1 MINGFINHDQI
12 VGPKTK
18 ILTMKKLILSA
29 ICLLPLGVMAQKPFT
44 VTGKVGSL
52 NAPAKAYLAY
62 RSGTTSIT
70 DSAVIV
76 NGSFQFKGTIE
87 SPTSASIRVKHDAT
101 PIDPKKRVP
110 ADLISIYL
118 EPATINVAAT
128 DSIKYAKVTGSKVND
143 DNARLK
149 AALKPVDD
157 KVALLMKEYNT
168 YTPDQKKDQVF
179 MKPFMD
185 KYEATN
191 KEKDPINK
199 KFAEENLGSFIGL
212 MAFNNIIG
220 YDPDPKT
227 AEPMFMK
234 FSADLRNTTMGK
246 RISGMI
252 EGAKKT
258 QLGMLA
264 DFTQNDPD
272 GKPVKLSD
280 FKGKYVLVDFWA
292 SWCGP
297 CRGENP
303 NVVAAFNKWKDKNF
317 TVLGVSL
324 DGGTTRT
331 TKEAWLKAVADDNLT
346 WTHVSDMQGWDNVV
360 SKSYGVS
367 AIPFNFM
374 VDPNGKIIARNIRGE
389 ELQTKLTEILGGKTK

>member
-1 MINGFINHDQI
+1 
-12 VGPKTK
+12 
-18 ILTMKKLILSA
+18 MKKVFLSA
-29 ICLLPLGVMAQKPFT
+29 LCLLPIGVMAQGAFT
-44 VTGKVGSL
+44 VKGKVGSL
-52 NAPAKAYLAY
+52 NKPAKAYLFY
-62 RSGTTSIT
+62 RAGTTTVI
-70 DSAVIV
+70 DSAELV
-76 NGSFQFKGTIE
+76 NGAFEFKGTVE
-87 SPTSASIRVKHDAT
+87 NPTSASLRVKHDAV
-101 PIDPKKRVP
+101 PVDPKKRVP
-110 ADLISIYL
+110 VDALSFYL
-118 EPATINVAAT
+118 EKATINVAAT
-128 DSIKYAKVTGSKVND
+128 DSVKYAKITGSKVND
-143 DNARLK
+143 DNAKLK

-157 KVALLMKEYNT
+157 KIAELMKQYNA
-168 YTPDQKKDQVF
+168 YTPEQKKDEAF

-185 KYEATN
+185 KYEAVN

-199 KFAEENLGSFIGL
+199 KFVEDNGSSFIGL
-212 MAFNNIIG
+212 MAFNNVIG

-234 FSADLRNTTMGK
+234 FSADLRNSIAGK
-246 RISGMI
+246 RIQGMI
-252 EGAKKT
+252 DGAKKT
-258 QLGMLA
+258 QIGVVT

-280 FKGKYVLVDFWA
+280 YKGKYVLVDFWA

-331 TKEAWLKAVADDNLT
+331 TKEAWLKAVADDGLT
-346 WTHVSDMQGWDNVV
+346 WTHVSDMKGWDNEV

-367 AIPFNFM
+367 AIPFNFL
-374 VDPNGKIIARNIRGE
+374 VDPSGKIIARNIRGE
-389 ELQTKLTEILGGKTK
+389 ELQTKLAEILGGKTK

>member
-1 MINGFINHDQI
+1 
-12 VGPKTK
+12 
-18 ILTMKKLILSA
+18 MKKIILSA
-29 ICLLPLGVMAQKPFT
+29 ICLLPIGVMAQVAFT
-44 VTGKVGSL
+44 VKGKVGSL
-52 NAPAKAYLAY
+52 NKPAKAYLSY
-62 RSGTTSIT
+62 RVGTTT
-70 DSAVIV
+70 VLDSAELV
-76 NGSFQFKGTIE
+76 NGTFEFKGTVE
-87 SPTSASIRVKHDAT
+87 SPTSASLRVKHDAV
-101 PIDPKKRVP
+101 PVDPKKRVP
-110 ADLISIYL
+110 VDGLPFYL
-118 EPATINVAAT
+118 EKATINVTAT
-128 DSIKYAKVTGSKVND
+128 DSIKYAKITGSKVND

-157 KVALLMKEYNT
+157 KIAELMKQYNA
-168 YTPDQKKDQVF
+168 YTPEQKKDEAF

-185 KYEATN
+185 KYEAVN

-199 KFAEENLGSFIGL
+199 KFVEENTNSFISL
-212 MAFNNIIG
+212 MAFNNVIG

-234 FSADLRNTTMGK
+234 FSADLRNSSTGK
-246 RISGMI
+246 RIQGMI
-252 EGAKKT
+252 DGAKKT
-258 QLGMLA
+258 QIGMVT

-280 FKGKYVLVDFWA
+280 YKGKYVLVDFWA

-331 TKEAWLKAVADDNLT
+331 TKEAWLKAVADDGLT
-346 WTHVSDMQGWDNVV
+346 WTHVSDMKGWDNEV

-367 AIPFNFM
+367 AIPFNFL
-374 VDPNGKIIARNIRGE
+374 VDPSGKIIARNIRGE
-389 ELQTKLTEILGGKTK
+389 ELQTKLAEILGSKTK